1 MQNPGQMLLRVWL
14 RVHDRPFQHL
24 EVHKADG
31 LLEHHAWVKN
41 KQDWIIGERS
51 NTFKLQTSNTR
62 LKRARKRQ
70 GRNSL
75 LQKRIVHSEIMYKEN
90 NELAEVWRI
99 FCYACMNVNNKEHDL
114 QRSIIGKHLTDD
126 INHQI
131 MDFSFPY
138 IQGLSKNFNE

>member
-1 MQNPGQMLLRVWL
+1 MQNPGQILLRVWL

-41 KQDWIIGERS
+41 KHDWIIGERS

-70 GRNSL
+70 GKKLTSPEENCPHGNYVQGKQRAGGSVEDL
-75 LQKRIVHSEIMYKEN
+75 LLCMHEPQEQGARPAEIHHWQTFNRYKPSDN
-90 NELAEVWRI
+90 A
-99 FCYACMNVNNKEHDL
+99 F
-114 QRSIIGKHLTDD
+114 
-126 INHQI
+126 
-131 MDFSFPY
+131 
-138 IQGLSKNFNE
+138 